1 MRRPALF
8 LGLLLGAALA
18 LLGLT
23 ACDQGPATAGS
34 PTDARGAVAST
45 SLLHL
50 MVGAPQRV
58 EYQGVRRYE
67 ARWSDASGP
76 QSLVYRERVSS
87 DGRGRFA
94 VDPVELI
101 EPVLSP
107 AETGQ
112 FLLLQKL
119 REGLFFRYRDFT
131 IRNVDAFALNYQA
144 DFTGQQLPVA
154 GHLAERLIIEA
165 SSERVEEAVRRYTVD
180 VDPTNGLVLRVRE
193 ELVDGT
199 LVSLAE
205 FESLSY
211 APDLTGI
218 AFNQSVGG
226 ETSLPTSTPLT
237 APVLGFQP
245 HPPKQVPQGWR
256 LHEVAT
262 LTDPTTDRPWVKLV
276 YTDGLEVLFFAE
288 AGPGQPTFQQHGGGA
303 AQPARVRSLSIG
315 SWTVLQGQLDGREL
329 VVMGRSGE
337 DVLADLVR
345 STF

>member
-1 MRRPALF
+1 VRLS
-8 LGLLLGAALA
+8 LHVLGAALA
-18 LLGLT
+18 ALPLLGLV
-23 ACDQGPATAGS
+23 ACDQGAPTGES
-34 PTDARGAVAST
+34 PTDARGALAST

-58 EYQGVRRYE
+58 EFQGVRRYE

-76 QSLVYRERVSS
+76 HALVYREEVSS

-101 EPVLSP
+101 EPALSP
-107 AETGQ
+107 AQEAQ

-131 IRNVDAFALNYQA
+131 IRDVDAFARNYVA

-154 GHLAERLIIEA
+154 GHLAERLQIEA
-165 SSERVEEAVRRYTVD
+165 SSDRVEEAGRRYTVD
-180 VDPTNGLVLRVRE
+180 VDPSNGLVLRVRE
-193 ELVDGT
+193 ELADGT
-199 LVSLAE
+199 LVSLSE
-205 FESLSY
+205 FESLTY
-211 APDLTGI
+211 TPDLTGVV
-218 AFNQSVGG
+218 FNKTVSG
-226 ETSLPTSTPLT
+226 EESLPTGTPLT
-237 APVLGFQP
+237 ASALGFQP
-245 HPPKQVPQGWR
+245 HPPKAVPHGWR

-262 LTDPTTDRPWVKLV
+262 LTDPTTDLPWVKLV

-288 AGPGQPTFQQHGGGA
+288 AGPGQPTFQSPGA
-303 AQPARVRSLSIG
+303 AAPQPPRLRSLSIG
-315 SWTVLQGQLDGREL
+315 SWTVLQGQIDGREL

-345 STF
+345 SAF